1 MLSIRSAARSAP
13 RALGRLARQTPVA
26 RPNTLF
32 KTSSPLSA
40 ALRTQRASA
49 FSTTVFRRAAESDEE
64 LAAKLESELQ
74 FEEEVKQNEQLP
86 ASVKDFLDN
95 SPFELHDSP
104 GKEDVKLTRT
114 FGDEKITITFSIA
127 DLANYDPDMYEQ
139 DRALEDEDDI
149 DASDVQNANK
159 QANVPATG
167 GARSAQAEEDLEA
180 EEEEDLDDDAAP
192 PTRLSIVVEKPGR
205 SPGAL
210 NIDAVAQD
218 GSIVVENM
226 FYYEDAALATPT
238 TPEGAQK
245 KADVYPGAP
254 FGSLD
259 EDLQILMER
268 YLEERGVTQ
277 ALAVFAPDYVDV
289 KEQKEYV
296 RWLSNVKGFISA

>member
-1 MLSIRSAARSAP
+1 
-13 RALGRLARQTPVA
+13 
-26 RPNTLF
+26 
-32 KTSSPLSA
+32 
-40 ALRTQRASA
+40 
-49 FSTTVFRRAAESDEE
+49 
-64 LAAKLESELQ
+64 
-74 FEEEVKQNEQLP
+74 
-86 ASVKDFLDN
+86 
-95 SPFELHDSP
+95 
-104 GKEDVKLTRT
+104 
-114 FGDEKITITFSIA
+114 
-127 DLANYDPDMYEQ
+127 MYEQ

-245 KADVYPGAP
+245 KADVYPGPP